1 MLKRD
6 TKKIIEAFRLF
17 PLNPNRINEIVKD
30 INYLNDFSTNLIFYD
45 TDEYDK
51 ILELKFEIVGFGEL
65 SKLIDVDDVIY
76 YIEYNQY
83 KMLENDIE
91 DIINYKY
98 GNIDKKKIDSICENI
113 LIWMASLGKNKS
125 TIPLIINDMPDLV
138 NGILLK

>member
-125 TIPLIINDMPDLV
+125 NIPLIINDMPDLV